1 MGTARDRLN
10 QIRGKKSENIT
21 ARDRLNQLRER
32 PKQREKIGFDTL
44 AKDMASVGKTV
55 NSVYG
60 GWQDPTTMAS
70 GKKEVQGIYDRL
82 SALQDYQNKYGVDVP
97 GRIAVKPGTTME
109 DVGVTS
115 PFGFKNYAN
124 ASPRLV
130 TDVAN
135 KEFAKNYT
143 KQQKANTY
151 QAKSAYKSI
160 LDDWDKLTELYGGF
174 ETADA
179 FSNQQKQWQLSD
191 KFKGFSYDDVQNEK
205 KKYSPDSDEY
215 KFLDFYTEYTNL
227 NDFDKAMSGGKI
239 SQEVL
244 DTVANYE
251 RNIEQY
257 SAQRYEYGS
266 RGYVPSQE
274 KADPEKAKE
283 LEKNMLLYLKSVGF
297 NSYDEFKKA
306 RDEQNAYFD
315 KLETARNLRKLEYG
329 TMDYYADVMQNP
341 DFAEK
346 SKYVTTKKD
355 SPLFQNYP
363 LVLDAYDD
371 ITYEYINNIDGKRD
385 RITSE
390 YKQTHGAATSPTEEK
405 NSYDKLNPDEIAVY
419 NYIYATEGKDKA
431 QEFLDSMQV
440 TLSKRTYD
448 IDTGRWKNDSQG
460 VVGGTISSLL
470 SIPANLIGTVGGMI
484 EGGIELATGAEYNP
498 YAARRKLSN
507 YATDTR
513 QYVGENIAE
522 ATEGF
527 ELFGQNIPSFL
538 YQTGMSMAD
547 TAFGAATLGTAYT
560 PFMGYNAAQQTAKE
574 LIEKGESS
582 DVVFQTALVSGVA
595 EALFEYVSIDKLL
608 KIGDIDSKRAI
619 ISSALKQAGI
629 EATEEMATEITNIF
643 ADIGIRGDSSEF
655 VEKYNDLIARGYTE
669 EEARTEVAKEIGSRV
684 AWAGVGGGLSGAGM
698 GGGQSVGN
706 YLTNKSTGAS
716 IRANERTGD
725 VFDVVQNMTPEESSA
740 YEAYTRYAKK
750 GITADNITD
759 AKLGNLHR
767 MATMDSVKASLSE
780 TSTDKQR
787 AEAENRL
794 YRLGKAMEK
803 NNASEKKRNAE
814 ATTEQG
820 TSNAEKYTVDD
831 TTQITST
838 GKSVKIEGI
847 KVDGDKIN
855 VVTNDGEI
863 SADDM
868 TFTSTDRAIL
878 GNAEQIAREYS
889 NDLANVFIS
898 QYDGKTDTEA
908 YANAFNLMTEY
919 TKNNVTESV
928 MLENRGPL
936 TTEQVKAIYNAA
948 VHQQFVAQE
957 NAIKTYTEKQGKN
970 NVVKG
975 TFDDSII
982 DYNGT
987 TTDGSKVNWKRLSDR
1002 QKKAVNFARMFSK
1015 ATGVNIRFIQSKVE
1029 GGKRVGKNGSYDPDT
1044 NTIEIDVYAG
1054 IVNAESINDSIIP
1067 TLSHEITHWMK
1078 NKAPAL
1084 YDTFRNEIMNSLV
1097 ASRITKDVAVRK
1109 TSEDLIEDELARLR
1123 EKHPDEEWTEEDAI
1137 DEIVARAC
1145 EDMLRN
1151 SDAARK
1157 LIGKLKPTEQKKF
1170 IAKLK
1175 ETVKNLLEW
1184 VNNLLKEYASNSDEA
1199 RLLSEYKENLK
1210 KLSKMW
1216 DEMLVNAV
1224 KNNQALQNEGVI
1236 GETLVNGIS
1245 KDGTTIEGKNT
1256 LQMSDRTYR
1265 EGGREFLINWLDGH
1279 RGLTEAD
1286 KQDIIDQTDRI
1297 AELMRAI
1304 ENEEELPDYSNWA
1317 NMEVVKDENGEKVLS
1332 VIVKNGDYA
1341 MNIDFSQVCKKRV
1354 ALNAVLNAMV
1364 QSGDLNVYTLTETD
1378 VADLNA
1384 IIKSHE
1390 FEIAC
1395 ALCFVDSKRYRV
1407 GNWAKSFC
1415 EGAEKKK
1422 NGKMVHQY
1430 GFNEMVRSLVPKGS
1444 NIKIDEYNFTGRDI
1458 ENQPTKNLLSEADDS
1473 ELDFTLIDEI
1483 MKIESK
1489 PDGKSTDLYAYAKAI
1504 KDNKSLRKI
1513 LNPAE
1518 IISSIGLDAIR
1529 LEEPELYRLINRHQ
1543 GTARPKF
1550 SHDIVAY
1557 GNDILKA
1564 KGFSAEKAKMVG
1576 GVRCQ
1581 SFSDFM
1587 ANMVIDYAQFVSEL
1601 SAKELTCH
1609 TYTKEPLFVKL
1620 FGLTG
1625 IKINMSLVP
1634 KAIDMTPEQQK
1645 QFAILKD
1652 KNANKRSAEYKEAMK
1667 QYEKL
1672 AKNAGLDE
1680 NGNYIWEDETF
1691 PYDVAMELVT
1701 DSRYSAN
1708 CGTIAVGISDNHI
1721 RKLLADP
1728 MISMVIPYHKSGLN
1742 HDVAMMR
1749 DIALYK
1755 DYTKAQS
1762 TRYSNGQKL
1771 KGAPDFDF
1779 YGDLYGVDG
1788 KEGTHDPK
1796 KTAEN
1801 YLEWCKEHK
1810 YLPKFNAFASDPN
1823 YYKLLVD
1830 FRVYDTD
1837 GTYREQQPVRPIY
1850 PSNEE
1855 FKDLILNGVKD
1866 KNGKVYGGL
1875 KQQQGNT
1882 DRLSAESQQII
1893 DEYREV
1899 LKDKYGKDVLKK
1911 QYSER
1916 EIIGESGKNYG
1927 MGVYLDDD
1935 TLTPLT
1941 DEERKKEIEK
1951 IVTTKLAGKTFIAYD
1966 NDNHAVDVRIARK
1979 TEFIRNKK
1987 GKRRYILNEL
1997 YEKNNN
2003 LKVKQEAILLVDEL
2017 FANAKYDTSG
2027 HPKHPHGWLD
2037 NNGNNDYD
2045 YWKVYVQEKNKAVW
2059 EAILLIA
2066 NTSNGEKILYDINPI
2081 KMVEGSGKESVQT
2094 STDNNIPQTSK
2105 IVKKQNS
2112 DRDSEGNTLSDEQIE
2127 FFKDSKVRDDNGSLL
2142 VCYHGT
2148 NAEFNSFNVD
2158 FISSDNKLGFGFY
2171 FMAGKKLQFQYE
2183 HPKTVYLNIMKPI
2196 TDTSTVL
2203 SKERVEAFCNK
2214 LGIDYKYDSTDT
2226 DLDVYVNLSYS
2237 YSGPT
2242 KTFLQNAIRVLGVDG
2257 VISAE
2262 RNVAVAFE
2270 PSQIK
2275 NIDNTNPTSN
2285 PDIRY
2290 SDRQESIPTEEL
2302 YDLMGENEKLKK
2314 RVEILTADIERWKE
2328 RLKMEGKE
2336 TNGQYFRD
2344 STLEK
2349 IAAHIRKKYNSNI
2362 DKARLTRMLCDVTQT
2377 IHSLDSSGMTSDQ
2390 LLRESLLPVAYAIA
2404 EQVAT
2409 KDIIDEEA
2417 NSILKAIRGEEI
2429 VVSENQIADLK
2440 YIYGD
2445 NWHNA
2450 FFGKLN
2456 VRKGKNGNVDEVY
2469 ARLREDYPS
2478 VFPDAVSD
2486 GDMLPNILDAY
2497 NRLKDAMYIEQNF
2510 NVHEAAMEIAREV
2523 YEQTWNLAPTRTIA
2537 DKYADKIKALK
2548 TEHNKAMS
2556 ELRQTYEDRAE
2567 KQKLADDKRYGRII
2581 DNIRKRDEMA
2591 LDLAKKKGKEK
2602 LDKYKENAERKTRLQ
2617 RITANVL
2624 ALSRKLIKNSKDE
2637 HIPEIMKPVIV
2648 ELVQALDFSS
2658 KRMLDKGIPTQKDI
2672 SLYKA
2677 LERVQKMML
2686 NATRG
2691 VEGMH
2696 DFAGHGL
2703 DDQIELLVSAAF
2715 NTMRDFGDNE
2725 FILNNM
2731 SLEDLATLDE
2741 TVRFIKYVVNTVNKF
2756 YVAKHSQGVANL
2768 SKESVSEMRELG
2780 DAKKFGPK
2788 SLVGGAVKLL
2798 NWKNINPLYAFKRF
2812 GEGGKKIFE
2821 ALQDGWDK
2829 FAFNIKTIIDFA
2841 EGVYT
2846 DEEVKAWGEKIETFE
2861 LTEPVSDAEKED
2873 PDYKPKK
2880 VKVRMTVAQ
2889 IMSLYCLNKREQARG
2904 HLLGGGIRVADFEDG
2919 RKTVSQTDAVI
2930 LTDKTIA
2937 EIIGRLDKRQIE
2949 VADKLQKFL
2958 SEDCAKWGNEV
2969 SMLRFG
2975 YNAFGE
2981 LNYFP
2986 IQSDENNL
2994 AVNDATDNQNS
3005 LFRLLNMSFSKSL
3018 TDNANNAIVIS
3029 DIFDVFAQHSSD
3041 MAKYNALALPVLDA
3055 FRWYNYVEK
3064 QQKGEIEGNTPHKTM
3079 SVKEA
3084 MEKAFGN
3091 DAKEYF
3097 ITFLRDINGTQNVS
3111 RDTLGGGFFKN
3122 AKIAAVGANLRVV
3135 LLQPTS
3141 YLRASAVI
3149 DGKYLSRALMHKPK
3163 IADAIKHCGIA
3174 LWKSLGYYDTNV
3186 QKSVEEQIKHAQ
3198 TKKDKAIEWAMK
3210 GAEVA
3215 DKITWGYLW
3224 NACEL
3229 EIRDKRK
3236 DLEVGS
3242 KEFYE
3247 AIGKRLRE
3255 VIYATQVVD
3264 STMTR
3269 SEMMR
3274 SSDRWDKVLTAFASE
3289 PTLAYNMLYDAYM
3302 NYHLDARKYGKAE
3315 AAKKNG
3321 RKIARVIMAYTVTNM
3336 VAALVESGFDAFRDD
3351 EENKDLVYFMKL
3363 YFTNLASDMS
3373 ITGKIPY
3380 VKEFHSIL
3388 KGFSS
3393 SRTDTQW
3400 MESTIKAM
3408 KEWYKIFNREGDS
3421 AKLIKNSIKAFSDFT
3436 GLPFY
3441 NVYRDLSA
3449 GINLLTDEDLD
3460 EMFNDFFD

>member
-10 QIRGKKSENIT
+10 QIRGKSENIT

-44 AKDMASVGKTV
+44 SKDMASVGKTV

-160 LDDWDKLTELYGGF
+160 LDNWDERAERYSLYPSADVYNKEMDTLNELYGMPLEEIEKRRSEASKLKIVHDEAIVLQNEVKKYMNAG
-174 ETADA
+174 
-179 FSNQQKQWQLSD
+179 FSNGAGNLAKEKEARNNLQAYLKQNGYNSMSELEND
-191 KFKGFSYDDVQNEK
+191 LKGVLYTTVDGQNITLDSLYNEK
-205 KKYSPDSDEY
+205 KYQVDYDDNY
-215 KFLDFYTEYTNL
+215 K
-227 NDFDKAMSGGKI
+227 
-239 SQEVL
+239 VL
-244 DTVANYE
+244 LSNP
-251 RNIEQY
+251 N
-257 SAQRYEYGS
+257 
-266 RGYVPSQE
+266 
-274 KADPEKAKE
+274 
-283 LEKNMLLYLKSVGF
+283 
-297 NSYDEFKKA
+297 FK
-306 RDEQNAYFD
+306 
-315 KLETARNLRKLEYG
+315 
-329 TMDYYADVMQNP
+329 
-341 DFAEK
+341 EK
-346 SKYVTTKKD
+346 SKYVKKNVTYD
-355 SPLFQNYP
+355 PVGYGASVTYP
-363 LVLDAYDD
+363 SDYDAYIYNLVNGDSDASNHFLNENYAQNGTADTDKYKYLNDEEKLIFNYLYATQGPRKANDFLDFLDD
-371 ITYEYINNIDGKRD
+371 NLQTRRNIVDAQRYAQDAAEHPVISSAFEVLSSPFTNFISGAAILGDKLDDGTIDENSALYSGRLRKNITYSTVEDSIDSDVGKFFYRHGTNIGENVAALGVGGFGMLGGVSGA
-385 RITSE
+385 IT
-390 YKQTHGAATSPTEEK
+390 QTVMSLGSFSDTALSAKERGLSDDQAFT
-405 NSYDKLNPDEIAVY
+405 LGVVAG
-419 NYIYATEGKDKA
+419 ATEWVF
-431 QEFLDSMQV
+431 E
-440 TLSKRTYD
+440 SK
-448 IDTGRWKNDSQG
+448 
-460 VVGGTISSLL
+460 
-470 SIPANLIGTVGGMI
+470 
-484 EGGIELATGAEYNP
+484 
-498 YAARRKLSN
+498 
-507 YATDTR
+507 
-513 QYVGENIAE
+513 
-522 ATEGF
+522 GF
-527 ELFGQNIPSFL
+527 
-538 YQTGMSMAD
+538 
-547 TAFGAATLGTAYT
+547 
-560 PFMGYNAAQQTAKE
+560 
-574 LIEKGESS
+574 
-582 DVVFQTALVSGVA
+582 
-595 EALFEYVSIDKLL
+595 EALFDKETLGESAWKYFVNNL
-608 KIGDIDSKRAI
+608 K
-619 ISSALKQAGI
+619 
-629 EATEEMATEITNIF
+629 TEIVGELGTELTNDV
-643 ADIGIRGDSSEF
+643 ADILISKDMSEWQ
-655 VEKYNDLIARGYTE
+655 TE
-669 EEARTEVAKEIGSRV
+669 INSYISQGMTKNEAVTKAIGNAALRYGEVALGTLFSSGV
-684 AWAGVGGGLSGAGM
+684 MAGPPAALGGIS
-698 GGGQSVGN
+698 N
-706 YLTNKSTGAS
+706 YNANKSTGAS
-716 IRANERTGD
+716 IRANDRIGD

-740 YEAYTRYAKK
+740 YEAYTRYANK

-820 TSNAEKYTVDD
+820 TSNAEKYTVDN

-868 TFTSTDRAIL
+868 TFTSSDRAIL

-987 TTDGSKVNWKRLSDR
+987 TTDGSKVNWNSLEPR
-1002 QKKAVNFARMFSK
+1002 QKSAIKFARMFSK

-1029 GGKRVGKNGSYDPDT
+1029 GGKRVGENGSYDPDT

-1054 IVNAESINDSIIP
+1054 IVNAKSINDSIIP

-1123 EKHPDEEWTEEDAI
+1123 KKHPNEEWTEEDAI

-1157 LIGKLKPTEQKKF
+1157 LIGKLKPAEQKKI

-1175 ETVKNLLEW
+1175 EIVKNLLEW
-1184 VNNLLKEYASNSDEA
+1184 VNNLLKEYASSSYEA
-1199 RLLSEYKENLK
+1199 RLLGEYKENLK

-1384 IIKSHE
+1384 IIKEHD

-1407 GNWAKSFC
+1407 GAWAESFC

-1483 MKIESK
+1483 MKRESK

-1691 PYDVAMELVT
+1691 PYDVAMELVA
-1701 DSRYSAN
+1701 DPRYSAN

-1755 DYTKAQS
+1755 DYTKVQS

-1801 YLEWCKEHK
+1801 YLAWCREHN

-1837 GTYREQQPVRPIY
+1837 GTYREQQPVKPIY

-1855 FKDLILNGVKD
+1855 FKDLILNGVTD

-1875 KQQQGNT
+1875 KQQQGSS

-1916 EIIGESGKNYG
+1916 DYSYDELVSKPDMIVTMLDQTIPQSRKEIIDEAKKNVITVGKRNNDGSTSVYVDDIGNDVIVSKDTVRHSLDRRINVNGPVVLKIGEILKNSIKVNE
-1927 MGVYLDDD
+1927 MMPREDN
-1935 TLTPLT
+1935 
-1941 DEERKKEIEK
+1941 IEK
-1951 IVTTKLAGKTFIAYD
+1951 SYILLGTAKD
-1966 NDNHAVDVRIARK
+1966 SNDNYYYATFVVNSYSNTIASVDVV
-1979 TEFIRNKK
+1979 
-1987 GKRRYILNEL
+1987 YS
-1997 YEKNNN
+1997 
-2003 LKVKQEAILLVDEL
+2003 
-2017 FANAKYDTSG
+2017 ANAK
-2027 HPKHPHGWLD
+2027 
-2037 NNGNNDYD
+2037 
-2045 YWKVYVQEKNKAVW
+2045 
-2059 EAILLIA
+2059 
-2066 NTSNGEKILYDINPI
+2066 
-2081 KMVEGSGKESVQT
+2081 KESAGINSPRLST
-2094 STDNNIPQTSK
+2094 ASTDS
-2105 IVKKQNS
+2105 
-2112 DRDSEGNTLSDEQIE
+2112 
-2127 FFKDSKVRDDNGSLL
+2127 
-2142 VCYHGT
+2142 
-2148 NAEFNSFNVD
+2148 
-2158 FISSDNKLGFGFY
+2158 
-2171 FMAGKKLQFQYE
+2171 
-2183 HPKTVYLNIMKPI
+2183 
-2196 TDTSTVL
+2196 
-2203 SKERVEAFCNK
+2203 
-2214 LGIDYKYDSTDT
+2214 
-2226 DLDVYVNLSYS
+2226 
-2237 YSGPT
+2237 
-2242 KTFLQNAIRVLGVDG
+2242 
-2257 VISAE
+2257 VISIAE
-2262 RNVAVAFE
+2262 LLEKV
-2270 PSQIK
+2270 
-2275 NIDNTNPTSN
+2275 NTYF
-2285 PDIRY
+2285 PDILPEDVLRHFGHTERPEGILGESVLY

-2314 RVEILTADIERWKE
+2314 RVQILTDDIERWKE
-2328 RLKMEGKE
+2328 RLKMEGKV
-2336 TNGQYFRD
+2336 TNGQYFRT

-2349 IAAHIRKKYNSNI
+2349 LAGHLRKMYNSKI
-2362 DKARLTRMLCDVTQT
+2362 DKARLTDLLRELTQV
-2377 IHSLDSSGMTSDQ
+2377 IHSLDTSGMTADRM
-2390 LLRESLLPVAYAIA
+2390 LNEHLLPVAYAIA
-2404 EQVAT
+2404 EEMT
-2409 KDIIDEEA
+2409 INPTIDDEA
-2417 NSILKAIRGEEI
+2417 NSILKAIRDEKI
-2429 VVSENQIADLK
+2429 IVSEGMINELQS
-2440 YIYGD
+2440 IYD
-2445 NWHNA
+2445 THWNRA
-2450 FFGKLN
+2450 FFGKIN
-2456 VRKGKNGNVDEVY
+2456 VSKGDKSNIDEVY
-2469 ARLREDYPS
+2469 ARLQADYPS

-2510 NVHEAAMEIAREV
+2510 NVHESAMDIAREIYV
-2523 YEQTWNLAPTRTIA
+2523 QAWNLAPTRTVA
-2537 DKYADKIKALK
+2537 DKYSEKIKALK
-2548 TEHNKAMS
+2548 TEHNRSMS
-2556 ELRQTYEDRAE
+2556 ELKQTYEDRAE
-2567 KQKLADDKRYGRII
+2567 KQKLADDMYYGRRMQEISREKDVEKDEAVERQSLLDDMYYNRRMHIRHKNDVAAKRKAVSKARIEATDKQKLLDDMYYGRELLEMRKNKKDAVAKQKQADNERYSKII

-2602 LDKYKENAERKTRLQ
+2602 LDKYKENALRKTRLQ

-2624 ALSRKLIKNSKDE
+2624 DLSRKLLKNSKDE
-2637 HIPEIMKPVIV
+2637 HIPEIMKPIIV

-2677 LERVQKMML
+2677 LEQVKQMML
-2686 NATRG
+2686 DATRG

-2703 DDQIELLVSAAF
+2703 DDKIEALVSAAF
-2715 NTMRDFGDNE
+2715 NTMRAFGDNE
-2725 FILNNM
+2725 FVLTNL
-2731 SLEDLATLDE
+2731 SLESLTTLDE
-2741 TVRFIKYVVNTVNKF
+2741 VVRFIKYVVNTVNKF

-2780 DAKKFGPK
+2780 DGKKFISKKNPK
-2788 SLVGGAVKLL
+2788 KKSGVGYVVELL
-2798 NWKNINPLYAFKRF
+2798 NWKNINPYYAFKRF
-2812 GEGGKKIFE
+2812 GEGGRKIFE

-2829 FAFNIKTIIDFA
+2829 FAFNVNQILEFA
-2841 EGVYT
+2841 KNAYT
-2846 DEEVKAWGEKIETFE
+2846 DNEVKEWSEKVETFE
-2861 LTEPVSDAEKED
+2861 ITEPVTEEEKAD

-2880 VKVRMTVAQ
+2880 IKVRMTVAQ

-2904 HLLGGGIRVADFEDG
+2904 HLLGGGMRVADFVDG
-2919 RKTVSQTDAVI
+2919 KKAVSQTDAVI

-2986 IQSDENNL
+2986 IQSDENNVE
-2994 AVNDATDNQNS
+2994 VNDATDNQNS

-3029 DIFDVFAQHSSD
+3029 NIFDVFAQHSSD

-3097 ITFLRDINGTQNVS
+3097 TTFLRDINGTQNVS
-3111 RDTLGGGFFKN
+3111 RDTLGNFFFKN
-3122 AKIAAVGANLRVV
+3122 AKIASVGLNLRVV

-3141 YLRASAVI
+3141 YFRASAVI

-3163 IADAIKHCGIA
+3163 MADAIKHCGIA

-3186 QKSVEEQIKHAQ
+3186 QRSVEEQIKHSQ
-3198 TKKDKAIEWAMK
+3198 TKKDKAIELSMK
-3210 GAEVA
+3210 GAEFA
-3215 DKITWGYLW
+3215 DKLTWGYLW

-3236 DLEVGS
+3236 DLKVGS
-3242 KEFYE
+3242 EEFFE
-3247 AIGKRLRE
+3247 AVGKRLRD

-3274 SSDRWDKVLTAFASE
+3274 SSDWKDKMLTAFASE

-3302 NYHLDARKYGKAE
+3302 DYHLDARKYGKAE
-3315 AAKKNG
+3315 AVKKNG

-3351 EENKDLVYFMKL
+3351 EEDKDLVYFMKL
-3363 YFTNLASDMS
+3363 YFTNFASDMS

-3380 VKEFHSIL
+3380 IKEIHSAL

-3400 MESTIKAM
+3400 METAARLVKEVGKATYGEGNSSKIAKNFIKLLTD
-3408 KEWYKIFNREGDS
+3408 IS
-3421 AKLIKNSIKAFSDFT
+3421 

-3441 NVYRDLSA
+3441 NVYRDLNA